1 MNALSPPSRVVRTAA
16 PLLALLM
23 AFGCS
28 TVVRPFVHLKPDY
41 SELPAD
47 ALREVALEIEK
58 AVQAGDRDAQI
69 ADRAG
74 LVLGDDAIR
83 QGIRTRAARAELL
96 NEFLDTGHVYE
107 GNRGLVVILRTKA
120 YKEATTR
127 RQRDRNALL
136 VMGENSNRWAIY
148 EGLIKASAL
157 SPKSLS
163 AIQDAFH
170 QARVQCMKTGQKY
183 EDATGAVVVKR

>member
-1 MNALSPPSRVVRTAA
+1 VNALSPPSRIVRTVA

-23 AFGCS
+23 ALGCS

-58 AVQAGDRDAQI
+58 AVQAGDRDPEI

-74 LVLGDDAIR
+74 LVLGGDAIR
-83 QGIRTRAARAELL
+83 QAIRTRAARAELL
-96 NEFLDTGHVYE
+96 NEFLDAGHAYE

-120 YKEATTR
+120 YKKATTR
-127 RQRDRNALL
+127 HQRDRNALL
-136 VMGENSNRWAIY
+136 VMGENNNRWAIY

-170 QARVQCMKTGQKY
+170 QTRVQCMKAGQKY
-183 EDATGAVVVKR
+183 EDATGEIVVKR

>member
-1 MNALSPPSRVVRTAA
+1 VNALSPRSRVVRIAA

-23 AFGCS
+23 ALGCS
-28 TVVRPFVHLKPDY
+28 TVVRPFVHIKPDY
-41 SELPAD
+41 SEVPED
-47 ALREVALEIEK
+47 ALREAALEIEK
-58 AVQAGDRDAQI
+58 AVQAGKRDAQI

-74 LVLGDDAIR
+74 LVLDAESIR
-83 QGIRTRAARAELL
+83 QAIRTRAARAELL

-136 VMGENSNRWAIY
+136 VMGENNNRWAIY
-148 EGLIKASAL
+148 EGLIKAGDL

-163 AIQDAFH
+163 AIQDAFR
-170 QARVQCMKTGQKY
+170 QARAQCMKTGQKY
-183 EDATGAVVVKR
+183 EEAAGEIVVKR